1 MTKMPAR
8 VWKNRKTRT
17 LIQKRN
23 LKLPAI
29 KMWKKKNLS
38 PAITKKK
45 IQKKVVTNI
54 TLIMRVSMLN
64 LRRTKRRRPY
74 NRQMWIKRNLLVN
87 FRSRKSRKFRRL

>member
-29 KMWKKKNLS
+29 KMWKKKNL
-38 PAITKKK
+38 PAMTKKE
-45 IQKKVVTNI
+45 KVVTNT

-74 NRQMWIKRNLLVN
+74 NRQMRIKRNLLVN
-87 FRSRKSRKFRRL
+87 FRKKKSRKFRRL